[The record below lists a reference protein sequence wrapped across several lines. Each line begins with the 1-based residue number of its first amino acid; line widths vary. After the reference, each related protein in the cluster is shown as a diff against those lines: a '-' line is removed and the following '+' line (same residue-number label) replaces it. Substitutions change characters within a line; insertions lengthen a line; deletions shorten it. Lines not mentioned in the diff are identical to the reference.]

1 MSSGG
6 LLGVDFTVPCR
17 LTLPEERTKYHLNL
31 MSRHKRNKPS
41 SNITDDYLAGRFDAD
56 NIEGGER
63 FGLRSKFHQINKT
76 TRTAQQREQDMVGDI
91 DSLPVG
97 RVVQVFSRFSEV
109 LADGAKRLCVVRR
122 TLGKTR
128 DTFVVVGDFVRFRD
142 EPQLDSNGQR
152 QGVIERIEPRKTV
165 LTRADSFKALQS
177 HPIVANAEQMLIV
190 VSIIQPAVK
199 WGLVDRM
206 LIAAQSGGLVPI
218 LCVNKIDLI
227 DDDSRP
233 VMEDADEKL
242 AHYRT
247 LGIHVIKTSVQENVG
262 IDEVRSLINGK
273 ITVLAGHSGVGKSSL
288 ARAVEPTLDLR
299 VGEIS
304 QVHAKGKHTT
314 TSARIYPLTTGL
326 TGEVIDT
333 PGVKLFGL
341 WNVDHESILEF
352 FPDVEDETAP
362 EWRQE
367 SFERIVESLGKR
379 R

>member
-1 MSSGG
+1 MNRRKNSK
-6 LLGVDFTVPCR
+6 T
-17 LTLPEERTKYHLNL
+17 
-31 MSRHKRNKPS
+31 S

-56 NIEGGER
+56 QVEGGER
-63 FGLRSKFHQINKT
+63 FGLRSKHQQKNKT
-76 TRTAQQREQDMVGDI
+76 ARTALQREQTTLADF
-91 DSLPVG
+91 DSLPMG
-97 RVVQVFSRFSEV
+97 RVIQVFSRFSEV
-109 LADGAKRLCVVRR
+109 LYNGEKRLCVVRG

-142 EPQLDSNGQR
+142 DAQLDSNVQR

-165 LTRADSFKALQS
+165 LTRSDSFKAIEN
-177 HPIVANAEQMLIV
+177 HPIVANADQMLLV
-190 VSIIQPAVK
+190 ASIIKPAVK

-227 DDDSRP
+227 DDETRE
-233 VMEDADEKL
+233 VLIDAEEKL
-242 AHYRT
+242 AHYT
-247 LGIHVIKTSVQENVG
+247 SLGVKVIKTSVERNIG
-262 IDEVRSLINGK
+262 IDEVRAAIDGK

-299 VGEIS
+299 IGEIS
-304 QVHAKGKHTT
+304 AVHSKGKHTT
-314 TSARIYPLTTGL
+314 TSARTYPLQTGI

-341 WNVDHESILEF
+341 WNVDEESIASF
-352 FPDVEDETAP
+352 FPDVVNETAP
-362 EWRQE
+362 DWRVE
-367 SFERIVESLGKR
+367 SYQRIVDSMGKR